1 MALVALDRIGRPGS
15 TKDIME
21 AGPKPSDWEVLAGIV
36 ERVIYQ
42 NAENGFTVIR
52 AKVRGHRE
60 PVTVVGHAAFMSAAE
75 RITATGE
82 RLNDPTYGQQVKAN
96 SLKTS
101 APTSIEGIARYLASG
116 MIRGVG
122 PVYAKKLLRAFR
134 ENVSDVIET
143 ETDRLREVAGIGP
156 VRASCIVPA
165 WVRQK
170 ACSVTPSHRISRREC
185 HSTRNPAAETKSS
198 KQRTFLSTRW
208 HRMIAKK
215 GLPALRR
222 WSPSLCHVFCC
233 GRPPDIDVNAIAEMG
248 EISMI

>member
-82 RLNDPTYGQQVKAN
+82 RLNDPTYVN
-96 SLKTS
+96 RSR
-101 APTSIEGIARYLASG
+101 PTLSRRLH
-116 MIRGVG
+116 
-122 PVYAKKLLRAFR
+122 PPLLR
-134 ENVSDVIET
+134 ESQ
-143 ETDRLREVAGIGP
+143 GIL
-156 VRASCIVPA
+156 
-165 WVRQK
+165 
-170 ACSVTPSHRISRREC
+170 HR
-185 HSTRNPAAETKSS
+185 
-198 KQRTFLSTRW
+198 
-208 HRMIAKK
+208 
-215 GLPALRR
+215 G
-222 WSPSLCHVFCC
+222 
-233 GRPPDIDVNAIAEMG
+233 
-248 EISMI
+248 